1 MKAIQIKVIAQMF
14 KMDSEIGLLISG
26 IFTS

>member
-1 MKAIQIKVIAQMF
+1 MKAIQITVIAQMF

>member
-1 MKAIQIKVIAQMF
+1 MKAIQITVIAQMF
-14 KMDSEIGLLISG
+14 KMDSEIGFLISG